1 MGKKYTQKK
10 GLRKKK
16 VKKSYRKK
24 SYRKKITRKKRGG
37 NKWFK
42 KLMNPEK
49 NDKEKINKLMD
60 DWIISIKG
68 YEVKNQVSIEKS
80 IRKILPRLKDAKYK
94 YRVENLIDGSDRCI
108 RLSEIDTLSKEENKK
123 YASFYKKF
131 FEELIFISIPKIYID
146 YKEKTK
152 IKPMGNIDSF
162 KFLKK
167 SYDDII
173 RASDVSYIGSNKDN
187 LKRLTEAI
195 KFLETTYSGT
205 PQRKAELLN
214 NVKKRKKQLESETMD
229 LKKKN
234 KKKKKSETQIE
245 LEKYESDYKTNISTI
260 SKFCKEYSSNKD
272 ESAVKI
278 NSEIDKLGG
287 CDEINTIYMCMSVI
301 FFGKSRRRGLSTQSL
316 NDWLI
321 ESQNTINSWFHHMNE
336 TSTKDTCTEEIN
348 LLEKIINDISVE
360 KGISKEKVKEEM
372 GDIEKNQEYSTLLV
386 DKYRR
391 DLQKIK
397 EISGEID
404 EYSKNKPKKGLLDR
418 FKRDKT
424 ESVVTETPPKE
435 DTPEDSSS
443 EVTSESTNLETE
455 GEPSIDEVVQPQES
469 PQTGE
474 DDTRQELAQK
484 ESPKKWKVLTKSSV
498 RQGIEKNSKKI
509 KEYEKDV
516 VINQIGDTVTDSEG
530 REKIKTDD
538 GYVSKVTSKGKAQLE
553 EIK

>member
-229 LKKKN
+229 LQKKNSKKKKKKN
-234 KKKKKSETQIE
+234 KIKIEKKKK
-245 LEKYESDYKTNISTI
+245 
-260 SKFCKEYSSNKD
+260 
-272 ESAVKI
+272 
-278 NSEIDKLGG
+278 
-287 CDEINTIYMCMSVI
+287 
-301 FFGKSRRRGLSTQSL
+301 
-316 NDWLI
+316 
-321 ESQNTINSWFHHMNE
+321 
-336 TSTKDTCTEEIN
+336 
-348 LLEKIINDISVE
+348 
-360 KGISKEKVKEEM
+360 
-372 GDIEKNQEYSTLLV
+372 
-386 DKYRR
+386 
-391 DLQKIK
+391 
-397 EISGEID
+397 
-404 EYSKNKPKKGLLDR
+404 
-418 FKRDKT
+418 
-424 ESVVTETPPKE
+424 
-435 DTPEDSSS
+435 
-443 EVTSESTNLETE
+443 
-455 GEPSIDEVVQPQES
+455 
-469 PQTGE
+469 
-474 DDTRQELAQK
+474 
-484 ESPKKWKVLTKSSV
+484 
-498 RQGIEKNSKKI
+498 
-509 KEYEKDV
+509 
-516 VINQIGDTVTDSEG
+516 
-530 REKIKTDD
+530 
-538 GYVSKVTSKGKAQLE
+538 
-553 EIK
+553 